1 MEAPDMGG
9 GEMPETSANESRS
22 RGRKKPLITE
32 AVLNKELKRSKSH
45 ADELFEKYVS
55 RLNIDE
61 ERKRK
66 SDVNIVERA
75 KVYDKSLL
83 INEEFN
89 KMIESLNDLDKD
101 KEEAVE

>member
-1 MEAPDMGG
+1 MK
-9 GEMPETSANESRS
+9 N
-22 RGRKKPLITE
+22 KKL
-32 AVLNKELKRSKSH
+32 
-45 ADELFEKYVS
+45 ELFEKYVS

-66 SDVNIVERA
+66 SDVNIVERT
-75 KVYDKSLL
+75 KIYDKSLL

-89 KMIESLNDLDKD
+89 KMIESLNELDND